1 MPSLREVAK
10 RAPYM
15 HAGQMMT
22 LSEVLEHYN
31 RAPPAIVGSSEL
43 VPLGLTSTERR
54 QLEAF
59 LASLNGDDTP

>member
-1 MPSLREVAK
+1 
-10 RAPYM
+10 M